1 MTNVLPNK
9 FTFSRQSGDGILYNA
24 AIVDSGKSREVVVNW
39 CDEDNQW
46 SGAVY
51 ALEAATAYVAT
62 GVWKIVSVDSDFVFQ
77 VLSDENEWVEISED
91 EYEIVK
97 RLTSTP
103 VRKLQIVE

>member
-1 MTNVLPNK
+1 MTIALPSK
-9 FTFSRQSGDGILYNA
+9 FTFTHQSEDGILYNA
-24 AIVDSGKSREVVVNW
+24 TIVGSGKSREVVVNR

-46 SGAVY
+46 SGTVY
-51 ALEAATAYVAT
+51 VLEAARAYVAT

-77 VLSDENEWVEISED
+77 VLSDDNEWVEISED

>member
-9 FTFSRQSGDGILYNA
+9 FTFTHQSEDGILYNA
-24 AIVDSGKSREVVVNW
+24 VIVGSGKSREVVVNW
-39 CDEDNQW
+39 CDDDNQW
-46 SGAVY
+46 GGAVY
-51 ALEAATAYVAT
+51 SLDNATAYVAT
-62 GVWKIVSVDSDFVFQ
+62 GVWKIVSVDNDFVFQ
-77 VLSDENEWVEISED
+77 VLSDDNEWVEISKD